1 MDDNKDEIRKIRVE
15 LQWLSW
21 GLVKVPLIALGLFL
35 VYSLVTRPGGE
46 VGEYALSGPVDSL
59 ELECTDSEDG
69 RLAIDVVHRTVFL
82 DKVPSYE
89 KLSAKQKWQYW
100 DADQSGEATE
110 KEIEAGILRLKG
122 QPDE

>member
-35 VYSLVTRPGGE
+35 VYSLVSRPGGE
-46 VGEYALSGPVDSL
+46 GGEIGPTGPADSL
-59 ELECTDSEDG
+59 VRVCTETEDG
-69 RLAIDVVHRTVFL
+69 RLAIEVGQRTVFL
-82 DKVPSYE
+82 DKVPFYE
-89 KLSAKQKWQYW
+89 KLSAEQKWQFW

-110 KEIEAGILRLKG
+110 KEIEAGILRLKE